1 MLNLSYDYLTC
12 WLRSLEE
19 AKSIQLLQEKHLRH
33 TSQKF
38 PPPLFRS
45 DTDYTPSGDELTYSP
60 FTSTDDTSTTTT
72 LTLMTNTTYSS
83 DTNDHSIES
92 STTYLG
98 LFKDDSDIN
107 IFSDD
112 SHSDNTNISL
122 LAYKPF
128 EDS

>member
-1 MLNLSYDYLTC
+1 
-12 WLRSLEE
+12 
-19 AKSIQLLQEKHLRH
+19 LLVAITGGGQKHPITARKAPSSH
-33 TSQKF
+33 ITEIS
-38 PPPLFRS
+38 PPLFRS

>member
-1 MLNLSYDYLTC
+1 MTI
-12 WLRSLEE
+12 SL
-19 AKSIQLLQEKHLRH
+19 AGCDHWRRPKASNYCKKSTFVTHHRN
-33 TSQKF
+33 F
-38 PPPLFRS
+38 PPLFRS

-83 DTNDHSIES
+83 DMNDHSIES

-112 SHSDNTNISL
+112 SHSDNTNISV